1 MSVKRRPMV
10 GSDPTKQTV
19 ASLAA
24 RSHPRLFTSLEA
36 HRPLDKQILNL
47 DGDNTESIFAGYAPI
62 IQFENSNSDKKNV
75 TYTPLGLRILKATV
89 KNTGI
94 VYVS

>member
-1 MSVKRRPMV
+1 MV

-62 IQFENSNSDKKNV
+62 IQFENSLIKK
-75 TYTPLGLRILKATV
+75 TLLTHLLDC
-89 KNTGI
+89 
-94 VYVS
+94 VY